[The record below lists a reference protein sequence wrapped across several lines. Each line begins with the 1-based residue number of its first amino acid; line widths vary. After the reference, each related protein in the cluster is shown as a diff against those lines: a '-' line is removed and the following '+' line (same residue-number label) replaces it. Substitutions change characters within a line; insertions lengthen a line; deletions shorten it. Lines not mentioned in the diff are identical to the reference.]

1 MNRRSFVQ
9 TLGAGAVG
17 FTVLEFPTSAAAA
30 QQAATAPASGAAAGA
45 IRIGSN
51 ENAYGPA
58 ASGGNRYPGQW
69 VAKYPN
75 VIVAR
80 TFSKIHAMAGM
91 MAALATPAIQT
102 ASLDHL
108 DALPNEL
115 T

>member
-1 MNRRSFVQ
+1 MQ

-17 FTVLEFPTSAAAA
+17 FTVLELPARVAAG
-30 QQAATAPASGAAAGA
+30 QQAATAPAARAGA
-45 IRIGSN
+45 RVIRIGSN